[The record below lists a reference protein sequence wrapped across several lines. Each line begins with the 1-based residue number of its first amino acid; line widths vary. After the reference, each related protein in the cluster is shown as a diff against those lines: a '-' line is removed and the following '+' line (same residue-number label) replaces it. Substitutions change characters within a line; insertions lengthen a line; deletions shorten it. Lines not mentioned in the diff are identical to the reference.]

1 MSEEKLT
8 LYNKKEKIYRKYLWI
23 YVGITFGLSWGMSVL
38 DIIFYDTLAP
48 FVGELNIS
56 NPFVMVSLNSPSI
69 AGIIIYFIYGGF
81 QGMESFL
88 KCLIPNKKECIWF
101 PILFGLSLL
110 FYLCMHFG
118 SKYFGI
124 LLPEVTMSSKERII
138 VLLKNIYEETGLLG
152 GAFGWYG
159 FLLPYMQKRTQS
171 SILSGLITGFIF
183 GLFVLPGYLFSS
195 FETGTSYPLY
205 VVQLIIFSIFIAFIF
220 NKTRGNVLFF
230 IFIFWLSASGS
241 KLQFYNF
248 VPSVQILEIVFFGI
262 LSILIFFWYKKVRG
276 ENLNTKELCCFPE
289 FIER

>member
-1 MSEEKLT
+1 
-8 LYNKKEKIYRKYLWI
+8 
-23 YVGITFGLSWGMSVL
+23 MSVL
-38 DIIFYDTLAP
+38 YIIFYDTLAP
-48 FVGELNIS
+48 FAGELNIS

-124 LLPEVTMSSKERII
+124 L
-138 VLLKNIYEETGLLG
+138 
-152 GAFGWYG
+152 
-159 FLLPYMQKRTQS
+159 
-171 SILSGLITGFIF
+171 
-183 GLFVLPGYLFSS
+183 
-195 FETGTSYPLY
+195 
-205 VVQLIIFSIFIAFIF
+205 
-220 NKTRGNVLFF
+220 
-230 IFIFWLSASGS
+230 
-241 KLQFYNF
+241 
-248 VPSVQILEIVFFGI
+248 
-262 LSILIFFWYKKVRG
+262 SILIFFWYKKVRG

>member
-1 MSEEKLT
+1 
-8 LYNKKEKIYRKYLWI
+8 
-23 YVGITFGLSWGMSVL
+23 
-38 DIIFYDTLAP
+38 
-48 FVGELNIS
+48 
-56 NPFVMVSLNSPSI
+56 
-69 AGIIIYFIYGGF
+69 
-81 QGMESFL
+81 
-88 KCLIPNKKECIWF
+88 
-101 PILFGLSLL
+101 
-110 FYLCMHFG
+110 
-118 SKYFGI
+118 
-124 LLPEVTMSSKERII
+124 MSSKERII

-276 ENLNTKELCCFPE
+276 ENLNTRELCCFPE

>member
-38 DIIFYDTLAP
+38 YIIFYDTLAP

-124 LLPEVTMSSKERII
+124 LRKNRLKKRNSSLLSDKRRDKEGTNTTFFF
-138 VLLKNIYEETGLLG
+138 L
-152 GAFGWYG
+152 FG
-159 FLLPYMQKRTQS
+159 K
-171 SILSGLITGFIF
+171 
-183 GLFVLPGYLFSS
+183 S
-195 FETGTSYPLY
+195 F
-205 VVQLIIFSIFIAFIF
+205 
-220 NKTRGNVLFF
+220 R
-230 IFIFWLSASGS
+230 
-241 KLQFYNF
+241 
-248 VPSVQILEIVFFGI
+248 
-262 LSILIFFWYKKVRG
+262 
-276 ENLNTKELCCFPE
+276 
-289 FIER
+289 